1 MKLTKREFRNEYAYG
16 VTMGLVKI
24 MLRKR
29 MISFRDYWRT
39 NRKMKAKYKPVTDG
53 LISEND
59 LLCVRN
65 RALMGA
71 GKEVRKP

>member
-1 MKLTKREFRNEYAYG
+1 MKLTKREFRNKYAYG

-39 NRKMKAKYKPVTDG
+39 NRKMKAKYKPVTEG
-53 LISEND
+53 
-59 LLCVRN
+59 
-65 RALMGA
+65 
-71 GKEVRKP
+71 